1 MTIMTK
7 DTENSK
13 EQMKKEFLK
22 QLSSF
27 FSKHSENS
35 SKNQI
40 DKLQKIIEYAQFCV
54 QFDKEKYHDAIISY
68 RWLISQLLNPSKK
81 QPLPTKKQRKNA
93 IDVIVEIE
101 EQIEND
107 ENVKNRIKIFAEFVK
122 MKLDEQ

>member
-22 QLSSF
+22 QLSF
-27 FSKHSENS
+27 YFLKHSDNTP
-35 SKNQI
+35 KNQI

-54 QFDKEKYHDAIISY
+54 QFDKEKYRDAIVSY

-81 QPLPTKKQRKNA
+81 QPLPTKNK
-93 IDVIVEIE
+93 E
-101 EQIEND
+101 
-107 ENVKNRIKIFAEFVK
+107 K
-122 MKLDEQ
+122 MRLMLLLKLRNK